1 MPDSSQLAAT
11 SLTLYLHPLASY
23 CWKVLIALYEN
34 DTPFG
39 PQLVDLS
46 DPARARRSR
55 RSGRSR
61 KFPVLRD
68 DAREL
73 IVPESTIIIE
83 YLARH
88 SLAASALLPAD
99 PDAAREVR
107 LADRFFDLYVHEPM
121 QTIVGDR
128 LRPAGR
134 AIRTAST
141 QARALL
147 DIAYGMIERD
157 MAARRWA
164 SGDTFTMADCAA
176 APALHYA
183 DRVHPLGA
191 RHPHAVAYLRRLE
204 ARPSFA
210 RVMAEAAPYAHL
222 FPPGDEDGV
231 VRQVNV
237 EQPGKFEVSNA
248 ETMLTQLG

>member
-1 MPDSSQLAAT
+1 MSNSSGLAAT

-34 DTPFG
+34 DTPFR

-46 DPARARRSR
+46 DPAARAALESLWPFAR
-55 RSGRSR
+55 
-61 KFPVLRD
+61 FPVLRD
-68 DAREL
+68 DARDL

-88 SLAASALLPAD
+88 RPGPVALLPAE
-99 PDAAREVR
+99 PDAARDVR

-128 LRPAGR
+128 LRAPGLRDPHGVAR
-134 AIRTAST
+134 
-141 QARALL
+141 ARALL
-147 DIAYGMIERD
+147 DVAYGMIERD

-164 SGDTFTMADCAA
+164 SGDLFTMADCAA

-222 FPPGDEDGV
+222 FPPE
-231 VRQVNV
+231 
-237 EQPGKFEVSNA
+237 
-248 ETMLTQLG
+248 